1 MRRHWELDGAVW
13 QPPGPAILFCPA
25 DRPERYAKAA
35 DRSDAVILDLEDAV
49 TAEARPAARAALVA
63 GGLDPQRTVV
73 RVNALGTFDFAA
85 DVAAVERTDYRV
97 VMLAKTEHAHQLDRL
112 AQVDGLQVIALIE
125 TPLGAVN
132 VHEIAA
138 HPRCIGLMWGAEDL
152 VAAMGGRS
160 SRFPDGTY
168 RDVARHVRSVVRL
181 AAAAF
186 DRFALDSVHIDIADV
201 DGLRA
206 EALDAVALGYA
217 ATVCIHPSQVPVIR
231 AAYRPTDDELDWA
244 RAVLTA
250 TSGESGAPHGVFA
263 VRGQMIDAP
272 LLAQARAIVSRA
284 PAEAE

>member
-1 MRRHWELDGAVW
+1 MTAGGLGAGQPW
-13 QPPGPAILFCPA
+13 APPGPAILFCPA

-35 DRSDAVILDLEDAV
+35 DRADAVILDLEDAV
-49 TAEARPAARAALVA
+49 AAADRPAARRALVDRP
-63 GGLDPQRTVV
+63 LDPARTIV
-73 RVNALGTFDFAA
+73 RVNAAGTADFADDLQA
-85 DVAAVERTDYRV
+85 LARTDYRAI
-97 VMLAKTEHAHQLDRL
+97 MLAKTEQPVQLDL
-112 AQVDGLQVIALIE
+112 VDHDVVALIE

-132 VHEIAA
+132 AAAIAA
-138 HPRCIGLMWGAEDL
+138 HPRCVGLMWGAEDL

-168 RDVARHVRSVVRL
+168 RDVARHVRSATRL

-186 DRFALDSVHIDIADV
+186 GRFALDAVHIDIADV

-217 ATVCIHPSQVPVIR
+217 ATVCIHPSQVPMIR
-231 AAYRPTDDELDWA
+231 AAYRPTDDELAWA
-244 RAVLTA
+244 REVL
-250 TSGESGAPHGVFA
+250 GAQAGAHGVFA

-284 PAEAE
+284 PAEN